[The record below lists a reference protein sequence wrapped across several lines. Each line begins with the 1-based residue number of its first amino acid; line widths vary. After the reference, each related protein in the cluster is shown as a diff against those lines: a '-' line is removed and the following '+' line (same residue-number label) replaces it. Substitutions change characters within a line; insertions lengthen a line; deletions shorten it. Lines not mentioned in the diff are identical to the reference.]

1 MNISEV
7 PQDQSDSIL
16 NKYAECENLS
26 DPDLYRAWED
36 ENRGRE
42 ARIKCLEM
50 LYHEYGAIIR
60 AWENNNSLQQNSVAE
75 WRGKVKIWRELLRA
89 HRNPSRK
96 LDVIARMRRDA
107 DSPQNPPLQM
117 SPGLKDLVPVD
128 VDAAGLLGDLDGA
141 WKDVNKAL
149 RKIMAVNCSH
159 WQNIRAAHCPG
170 YIHLTEPYSE
180 GGHYSCVQNQIR
192 AHKSVGID
200 GNFLDNLHQE
210 ARRVLKSDGIG
221 KTLEERIKF
230 MIDDHL
236 RESLLGMVLFD
247 IKWTYLNQNDF
258 QGIGDWNISAFG
270 DEVLRSFVEK
280 DDQVRFKLRHALVDS
295 RLHGLLGNET
305 HLKMGF
311 NMLLKLGKGTFEVY
325 EAVCMHADVRL
336 HDNLLIRAQSWQAQF
351 HESQPIPVSDT
362 MLAVSENSE
371 TSGVQELV
379 LFGRPGQFSYSGKKY
394 LGGGSFGIVY
404 KATVNDSGN
413 TRDIAVKVV
422 SAMEL
427 HKETVRA
434 KWKDYCRQF
443 STVLELQ
450 NPYVAK
456 YHKVTATSEGNI
468 EIIMDYYDGDLSA
481 ILRAKI
487 KLSYGVTVCFAGQ
500 IAEGLRY
507 LHDNHIIHG
516 DLKPENILLQNG
528 GQLYRL
534 VIGDLDD
541 SVVMRRMM
549 TCPEDMEEMRG
560 TMHYM
565 APEMLK
571 KMIGQ
576 SEDDDMPGRKSDMWS
591 FGCIVLDLVNC
602 HTGIDKKWLI
612 KGSQKIEAG
621 TELPKLRFIQLIV
634 DELFVPYVDDST
646 PAALAECIQG
656 CLHIEEYARSSA
668 EEVKRFLCEEL
679 LTWRNKFDLPRAKG
693 REHGDNWNDFSDFDF
708 CSMNF
713 GKI

>member
-236 RESLLGMVLFD
+236 REIRKDISQFSGTHFIILLSSLQSLLGMVLFD

-404 KATVNDSGN
+404 KAT
-413 TRDIAVKVV
+413 
-422 SAMEL
+422 
-427 HKETVRA
+427 
-434 KWKDYCRQF
+434 
-443 STVLELQ
+443 
-450 NPYVAK
+450 
-456 YHKVTATSEGNI
+456 
-468 EIIMDYYDGDLSA
+468 
-481 ILRAKI
+481 
-487 KLSYGVTVCFAGQ
+487 
-500 IAEGLRY
+500 
-507 LHDNHIIHG
+507 
-516 DLKPENILLQNG
+516 NG